1 MQILLICLAVEAA
14 LFGAAYLAACAGADR
29 WLTLREWWGR
39 AAQQANALRLHQA
52 ATQGDATAERRY
64 SAMPD
69 RQPGENR
76 AAHRARLKAE
86 RRASKV
92 KA

>member
-1 MQILLICLAVEAA
+1 MMDKIE
-14 LFGAAYLAACAGADR
+14 AGA
-29 WLTLREWWGR
+29 T
-39 AAQQANALRLHQA
+39 QQANALRLHQA
-52 ATQGDATAERRY
+52 ATQGAAPDERHY
-64 SAMPD
+64 SAIPD